1 MQRVFLYCLGLVVL
15 AVGLTLNTKTGLGVA
30 PAISV
35 AFAVSTVWNANFAM
49 MVFAI
54 YSLFVVLQFLLTS
67 GNRSWKIIL
76 QIPFNVV
83 FTFLLN
89 IFGKLLPLNCTAL
102 WQQLALLIVAIVFTA
117 VGIALTVSMQIIPN
131 PADGLAQ
138 VLGSIAGKDT
148 GFGKNLVDISC
159 VVMTCVLMLATG
171 QCDNAVGIGTL
182 ITMIGVGRVISLFY
196 HFFEVRLDQIVPQN
210 M

>member
-1 MQRVFLYCLGLVVL
+1 M
-15 AVGLTLNTKTGLGVA
+15 
-30 PAISV
+30 
-35 AFAVSTVWNANFAM
+35 
-49 MVFAI
+49 
-54 YSLFVVLQFLLTS
+54 
-67 GNRSWKIIL
+67 

-117 VGIALTVSMQIIPN
+117 VGITLTVSMQIIPN

-138 VLGSIAGKDT
+138 VLGAIAGKDT
-148 GFGKNLVDISC
+148 GFGENLVDISC
-159 VVMTCVLMLATG
+159 VVMTCVLMLATRR
-171 QCDNAVGIGTL
+171 CDNAVGIGTL
-182 ITMIGVGRVISLFY
+182 VTMIGVGHVISLFC